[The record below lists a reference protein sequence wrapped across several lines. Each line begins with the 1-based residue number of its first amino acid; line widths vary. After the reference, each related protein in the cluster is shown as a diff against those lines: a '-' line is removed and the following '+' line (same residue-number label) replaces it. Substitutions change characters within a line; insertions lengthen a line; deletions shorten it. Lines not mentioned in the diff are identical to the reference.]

1 MTVITPPRPPR
12 STPPMAAPPSDPR
25 APQVEPEALIE
36 EARRRARRRRV
47 LYSACV
53 LLAAVAGTGAYFDFG
68 HGGGGGDRTEAP
80 PAAENQPAAETQPVR
95 IDAGSA
101 PIMTNGPLL
110 IRAVEPN
117 STGEYPR
124 GWYDLSTIGLG
135 GRLSPVVP
143 CPGRVTSCGQVESID
158 WSPNGEQLALSVKS
172 FPNQVNAFDGIHIV
186 NPATGKDQQILSCAP
201 PECDRFG
208 LDWSP
213 DGSRLA
219 FVSGSTCCGET
230 QNTVIYL
237 INTDGTGRTLL
248 NTRTVG
254 RDLSPSW
261 SPNGKWIAY
270 AGADEGASAIY
281 AVRVD
286 GSQGRLLA
294 RHGSGP
300 VWSPDGT
307 TIAYRT
313 KCGVKLISPSGTDM
327 TPPSPRRCNAIG
339 IPGFGPPVWSP
350 DGRQIA
356 ISGRTSAPNGTTK
369 EGTYVL
375 NADGSDLPR
384 LTTEFSPRSYGS
396 PTARPAWRPL
406 P

>member
-1 MTVITPPRPPR
+1 VTVTKSPHPPR
-12 STPPMAAPPSDPR
+12 SMPRPVAPARDPR
-25 APQVEPEALIE
+25 DPPIDPNALIE
-36 EARRRARRRRV
+36 EARRRARRRRM

-53 LLAAVAGTGAYFDFG
+53 LLAALAGMGAYFGFG
-68 HGGGGGDRTEAP
+68 HGGGGTTEAP
-80 PAAENQPAAETQPVR
+80 PAAENQPAAETPPVR
-95 IDAGSA
+95 IDAGSSA
-101 PIMTNGPLL
+101 PIMNNGPLL
-110 IRAVEPN
+110 IRAFEAN
-117 STGEYPR
+117 SIGEGPP
-124 GWYDLSTIGLG
+124 GWYGLSTIGIG
-135 GRLSPVVP
+135 GRLSPVVR
-143 CPGRVTSCGQVESID
+143 CPGRVTWCGEVESID
-158 WSPNGEQLALSVKS
+158 WSSNGEQLALSVTS
-172 FPNQVNAFDGIHIV
+172 FARANAFNGIHIV

-201 PECDRFG
+201 PECDWFG

-219 FVSGSTCCGET
+219 FVSGPTGGGGT

-237 INTDGTGRTLL
+237 INTDGTGRTVL

-270 AGADEGASAIY
+270 AGADEGGSAIY

-300 VWSPDGT
+300 AWSPDGT

-313 KCGVKLISPSGTDM
+313 KCGVKLISPSGTDL
-327 TPPSPRRCNAIG
+327 TPLSPRTCNAIG

-356 ISGRTSAPNGTTK
+356 ISGRTSAPNGRTK
-369 EGTYVL
+369 QGTYVL
-375 NADGSDLPR
+375 NADGSDLTR
-384 LTTEFSPRSYGS
+384 LTTESATVFMGAQP
-396 PTARPAWRPL
+396 RPAWQPV